1 VKRPLRG
8 LRGRLLIAF
17 VLVTAVATLTT
28 GALTFR
34 EARVAVLQQS
44 QDTIIKRLRAHVDGL
59 APGIAYP
66 PTQSDLERVALE
78 VAAAEP
84 AQNWR
89 VLATYRGL
97 RATSG
102 PQDTFAELS
111 ADMRAAVG
119 SRRAAVFQ
127 RVRTDGRSSLVV
139 GLPVTFGEPAERPAS
154 GIAVFLTV
162 PQTGE
167 QGYVDALV
175 TAIGRAVVPA
185 LGLAVLLALLAARGV
200 LRPVRELRRATRSIA
215 EGHLDTRLAVNGS
228 DELADLSHTFNE
240 TAAALEESVAELRRM
255 EARAR
260 RFVADVSHEL
270 RTPLAAMTA
279 VTDVLDE
286 DAARLDPD
294 TAMAVR
300 LISGETV
307 KLARLVGDL
316 MEISRFDAGAAG
328 LQLDDLDLAESLRRT
343 LAARGWQDTV
353 DTRLPGP
360 GELRGRVDPA
370 PPRRGRRQPGRQR
383 VAARRTPRTTAPVR
397 TGDAG
402 PRRRRHGVG
411 RHRGDGQR
419 ARHSGGRPAA
429 SLRPL
434 LQVGHRQDPVGGQR
448 PRTLDHGGERPAARR
463 YGPGGEPSG
472 GRRGGVHRRDP
483 PEPGGEMRRLL
494 AWRGQRAARSGL
506 SLTAA
511 ASLLSSCGIPSTG
524 VVEAGEAATGYG
536 PPMSS
541 TSSGRTPCSASAPGS
556 PAPSTS
562 ERRWNCCSGG
572 RTPCSAARA

>member
-1 VKRPLRG
+1 MKRSLRG

-89 VLATYRGL
+89 VLATYRDL
-97 RATSG
+97 RATSR
-102 PQDTFAELS
+102 PQDTFTELS
-111 ADMRAAVG
+111 ADMRSAVG

-139 GLPVTFGEPAERPAS
+139 GLPVTFSEPAERPTS
-154 GIAVFLTV
+154 GVAVFLTV

-270 RTPLAAMTA
+270 RTPLAAMSA

-286 DAARLDPD
+286 DADRLDPD

-343 LAARGWQDTV
+343 LAARGWQHTV
-353 DTRLPGP
+353 DTLLPGP
-360 GELRGRVDPA
+360 GELRGRVDP
-370 PPRRGRRQPGRQR
+370 RRLD
-383 VAARRTPRTTAPVR
+383 VAVANLVGNAL
-397 TGDAG
+397 
-402 PRRRRHGVG
+402 RHGACPVQL
-411 RHRGDGQR
+411 RLY
-419 ARHSGGRPAA
+419 AR
-429 SLRPL
+429 
-434 LQVGHRQDPVGGQR
+434 
-448 PRTLDHGGERPAARR
+448 
-463 YGPGGEPSG
+463 
-472 GRRGGVHRRDP
+472 
-483 PEPGGEMRRLL
+483 EMPD
-494 AWRGQRAARSGL
+494 
-506 SLTAA
+506 TAA
-511 ASLLSSCGIPSTG
+511 AADADADADADGTVWAVIEVTDSGPGIPADVLPHVFDRFYKSDTARTRSEG
-524 VVEAGEAATGYG
+524 SGLGLSITAENVRLHGGTVRAANRSEADGAENGGAVFTIEI
-536 PPMSS
+536 PL
-541 TSSGRTPCSASAPGS
+541 GREEPEEPQEPQEEEEKEKEVRET
-556 PAPSTS
+556 
-562 ERRWNCCSGG
+562 
-572 RTPCSAARA
+572 

>member
-1 VKRPLRG
+1 MKRPLRG

-17 VLVTAVATLTT
+17 VLLTAVATLTT

-34 EARVAVLQQS
+34 EARLAVLQQS
-44 QDTIIKRLRAHVDGL
+44 QDTVIKRLRAHVDGL

-66 PTQSDLERVALE
+66 PTQSDLEWVAQE

-102 PQDTFAELS
+102 PQDTFTELT
-111 ADMRAAVG
+111 ADMRSAVG

-127 RVRTDGRSSLVV
+127 RVRAGGRSSLVV
-139 GLPVTFGEPAERPAS
+139 GLPVTFAEPAERPAS
-154 GIAVFLTV
+154 GVAVFLTV

-270 RTPLAAMTA
+270 RTPLAAMSA

-286 DAARLDPD
+286 DADRLDPD

-353 DTRLPGP
+353 DTLLPGP
-360 GELRGRVDPA
+360 GELRGRVDP
-370 PPRRGRRQPGRQR
+370 RRLD
-383 VAARRTPRTTAPVR
+383 VAVANLVGNAL
-397 TGDAG
+397 
-402 PRRRRHGVG
+402 RHGACPVQL
-411 RHRGDGQR
+411 RLYAREMPDPADDDGTVWAVIEVTDSGPGIPADVLPHVFDRFYKSDTARTRSEGSGLGLSITAENVRLHGGTVR
-419 ARHSGGRPAA
+419 AANRAEGGGAETCGAESGGAVFTVEI
-429 SLRPL
+429 PL
-434 LQVGHRQDPVGGQR
+434 RQDPLGQEEKEEVR
-448 PRTLDHGGERPAARR
+448 ET
-463 YGPGGEPSG
+463 
-472 GRRGGVHRRDP
+472 
-483 PEPGGEMRRLL
+483 
-494 AWRGQRAARSGL
+494 
-506 SLTAA
+506 
-511 ASLLSSCGIPSTG
+511 
-524 VVEAGEAATGYG
+524 
-536 PPMSS
+536 
-541 TSSGRTPCSASAPGS
+541 
-556 PAPSTS
+556 
-562 ERRWNCCSGG
+562 
-572 RTPCSAARA
+572 

>member
-1 VKRPLRG
+1 MNRPLRG

-97 RATSG
+97 QATSR

-111 ADMRAAVG
+111 ADMRSAVG

-154 GIAVFLTV
+154 GVAVFLTV

-270 RTPLAAMTA
+270 RTPLAAMSA

-307 KLARLVGDL
+307 KLARLVNDL

-360 GELRGRVDPA
+360 GELRGRVDP
-370 PPRRGRRQPGRQR
+370 RRLD
-383 VAARRTPRTTAPVR
+383 VAVANLVGNAL
-397 TGDAG
+397 
-402 PRRRRHGVG
+402 RHGACPVQL
-411 RHRGDGQR
+411 RLYAREMPDNADAADDGTVWAVIEVTDSGPGIPADVLPHVFDRFYKSDTAR
-419 ARHSGGRPAA
+419 ARSEGSGLGLSITAENVRLHGGTVRAANRAEADGAESGGA
-429 SLRPL
+429 
-434 LQVGHRQDPVGGQR
+434 
-448 PRTLDHGGERPAARR
+448 E
-463 YGPGGEPSG
+463 SG
-472 GRRGGVHRRDP
+472 GA
-483 PEPGGEMRRLL
+483 E
-494 AWRGQRAARSGL
+494 
-506 SLTAA
+506 
-511 ASLLSSCGIPSTG
+511 
-524 VVEAGEAATGYG
+524 
-536 PPMSS
+536 
-541 TSSGRTPCSASAPGS
+541 
-556 PAPSTS
+556 
-562 ERRWNCCSGG
+562 SGG
-572 RTPCSAARA
+572 AVFTVEIPLGHEEPEEKEVRET